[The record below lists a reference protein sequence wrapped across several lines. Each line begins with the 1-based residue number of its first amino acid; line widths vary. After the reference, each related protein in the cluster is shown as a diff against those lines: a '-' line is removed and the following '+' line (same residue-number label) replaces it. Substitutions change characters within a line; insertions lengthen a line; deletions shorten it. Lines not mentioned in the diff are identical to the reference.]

1 MQECPLQLSALRK
14 KHCSSSLPTPPAPL
28 QVQLFLV
35 KQLREPIWLIF
46 FMSLQCIFT
55 MLRFYHSSL
64 TLRPPALKAAARGG
78 GHLFLL
84 LVPKMHPGELDSTGM
99 GFCHEVIGNPCF
111 LQHFA
116 CPGFTYMDRYIYVC
130 VYISIYVCVY
140 KYTYIMSFS
149 IYLSFSIC
157 NQYLSTHIYPIY
169 RYSNSLPSFSSS
181 HPHSRPRGSS

>member
-1 MQECPLQLSALRK
+1 MQECPLQPSALRK

-64 TLRPPALKAAARGG
+64 TLQPPALKAAAHGG

-84 LVPKMHPGELDSTGM
+84 LVPKMPPGELDSTGM

-116 CPGFTYMDRYIYVC
+116 CPGFTCMDRYIYVR

-169 RYSNSLPSFSSS
+169 RYLNSLPSFSSS